1 MSRNQFSIANTQS
14 AIGTAPTWRIDVL
27 IGSMHVFIFTTI
39 HKVFFSRFITQML
52 VMTFGTGLAGI
63 DVAIVK
69 PITASGKN
77 HRNGNNTKYFF
88 HIQIL
93 LLQSK

>member
-1 MSRNQFSIANTQS
+1 MSRNQFGFANKQS

-52 VMTFGTGLAGI
+52 VMTFSTSLTGI
-63 DVAIVK
+63 ETAIA
-69 PITASGKN
+69 ITASGKN

-93 LLQSK
+93 LRQSK